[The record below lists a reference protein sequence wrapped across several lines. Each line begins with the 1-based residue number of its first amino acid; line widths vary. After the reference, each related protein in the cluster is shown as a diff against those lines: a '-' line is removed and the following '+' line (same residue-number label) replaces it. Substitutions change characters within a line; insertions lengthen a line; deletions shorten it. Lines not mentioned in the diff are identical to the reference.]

1 MQRGKSRISVVAAS
15 AAMLL
20 ASSGLAVAS
29 QSLAQ
34 PTQTQTVPVG
44 AGFVRTWVDAGQPM
58 VAISLDGQ
66 RVQRVVEQRGTIMLR
81 YAEFDPAAFIPGV
94 PAELQAVPESSA
106 FIVQYISQ
114 PLEAYGDAIGR
125 LGGTVERF
133 LPDQAQI
140 ITIDP
145 GMIDA
150 VRALPFVRWV
160 GEYHPAYKLDEPEIQ
175 RLTLGSFSDS
185 FTQRYSIQTL
195 RRGNG
200 SLAGLSQQ
208 VGEMGVRV
216 DLESE
221 PVGRLEAWL
230 TDAQVLE
237 IAQRSDVLFMDHR
250 GEPELDV
257 DLARIIGG
265 ANYVESVAGFSGQ
278 GVRAEVMDSGLF
290 LGLQEFSGM
299 DPAPLLHGSVDSQS
313 HGTAVFSIV
322 FAPGVNPQARGF
334 LPDAEQSIMA
344 DYGSLGDRYAHT
356 ARLVDPSG
364 PYRAVFQ
371 TNSWGAPRTT
381 DYTTVSAEMDD
392 ILFDH
397 NITIL
402 QSQSNSG
409 STPSRPQ
416 AWAKTTLA
424 VGGINHQ
431 NTVDRSDDRHGGS
444 AGSTGPAQDGRIKPD
459 LAHFYDSTIAAT
471 TGGSSSYTQ
480 FGGTSGATPITAG
493 HVGLFY
499 QMWSEDVFGT
509 APVPGGTV
517 FENRPVS
524 STAKAMMVNTALQY
538 DFASPSDDKNR
549 MRQGWGL
556 ADVGKLY
563 DERERFFIV
572 DANEPIEPLA
582 VTQYQLNVAGDE
594 PDLRITMVYR
604 DPSGTTSATKHRIN
618 DLTLKVTSPTGDV
631 YWGNNG
637 LANGNFS
644 TPGGSANDV
653 DTVENVL
660 IDSPEGGVWVVE
672 IIADEINQDGNPAT
686 PGLDAVYSLVAAGVT
701 PSIGIAILSDVPEIV
716 LPGTSIAV
724 EAEVIEGDEML
735 VGAPQIFYDMTG
747 SGFTQADMVAS
758 GDTWTFDLPETTCG
772 TSPAFYFEVTGDGGT
787 TATLPALGA
796 DSPFAVDRVGEDLSF
811 AEFDFETSV
820 GWSVDPGALQG
831 DWELASPEDYAGS
844 GEARRGEVPED
855 DFDGSGQAFM
865 TGAASG
871 EDVDLGP
878 TILTSPLFELSG
890 APDDVELR
898 YARWFTNDD
907 QRAGISDE
915 DRLLIEI
922 SDDGGASWS
931 VLEEVD
937 HAAGG
942 EAWSEQVIQVSDVV
956 GLTDQVQLRFTVGDS
971 PNDSRTEAGLDALS
985 ILGFRCDATG
995 GCAADLD
1002 GDGELTLFD
1011 FLAFQTAFDA
1021 GDLAADF
1028 DGNGVLD
1035 VFDFLEFQ
1043 NLFSAGC

>member
-15 AAMLL
+15 AAALL

-34 PTQTQTVPVG
+34 PTQTHTVAVG
-44 AGFVRTWVDAGQPM
+44 DGFGRTWVDAGQPM

-81 YAEFDPAAFIPGV
+81 YAEFDPAAFVPGV
-94 PAELQAVPESSA
+94 PADLQAVAGNEA

-114 PLEAYGDAIGR
+114 PLEAYGDAISR

-140 ITIDP
+140 ITIDAS
-145 GMIDA
+145 MIDE

-175 RLTLGSFSDS
+175 RLTLGSFSDRFS
-185 FTQRYSIQTL
+185 QRYSIQTL

-200 SLAGLSQQ
+200 SLASLSEQVQQ
-208 VGEMGVRV
+208 MGVRV

-221 PVGRLEAWL
+221 PVGRLEAWR
-230 TDAQVLE
+230 TDAQVLQ
-237 IAQRSDVLFMDHR
+237 IAQRSDVLFMDFR

-265 ANYVESVAGFSGQ
+265 ANYVESVAGFTGQ

-290 LGLQEFSGM
+290 LGHQEFSAM
-299 DPAPLLHGSVDSQS
+299 DPPPLLHGSVDSQS

-322 FAPGVNPQARGF
+322 FAPGIRADARGF
-334 LPDAEQSIMA
+334 LPDAEQTIMA
-344 DYGSLGDRYAHT
+344 DYGPLGDRYAHT

-416 AWAKTTLA
+416 AWAKNIMS
-424 VGGINHQ
+424 VGGVIHN
-431 NTVDRSDDRHGGS
+431 NTLTRDDDRHGGS
-444 AGSTGPAQDGRIKPD
+444 GGSTGPAQDGRIKPD
-459 LAHFYDSTIAAT
+459 LSHFYDSTTAAT
-471 TGGSSSYTQ
+471 TGGAGSYTQ

-499 QMWSEDVFGT
+499 QMWSENVFGT

-524 STAKAMMVNTALQY
+524 STTKAMMVNTALQY
-538 DFASPSDDKNR
+538 DFVGTSADKNR
-549 MRQGWGL
+549 VRQGWGL

-572 DANEPIEPLA
+572 DASEPITPLA

-594 PDLRITMVYR
+594 PDLRITMAYR

-637 LANGNFS
+637 LSEGNFS

-653 DTVENVL
+653 DTVENVFV
-660 IDSPEGGVWVVE
+660 SAPEGGVWVVE

-686 PGLDAVYSLVAAGVT
+686 AELDAVYSLVAAGVT
-701 PSIGIAILSDVPEIV
+701 PSIGISLLSDVPDIV
-716 LPGTSIAV
+716 LPGTSITV
-724 EAEVIEGDEML
+724 EAQVVEGDETL
-735 VGAPQIFYDMTG
+735 VGVPQIFYDMTG

-758 GDTWTFDLPETTCG
+758 GDTWSFDLPETTCG

-796 DSPFAVDRVGEDLSF
+796 DGPFSIDRIGEDLNYG
-811 AEFDFETSV
+811 EFDFETAP
-820 GWSVDPGALQG
+820 GWVTSGSPLTG
-831 DWELASPEDYAGS
+831 DWAIGTPDGFRDAPE
-844 GEARRGEVPED
+844 E
-855 DFDGSGQAFM
+855 DFDGSGQAYL
-865 TGAASG
+865 TGIDFD

-878 TILTSPLFELSG
+878 TILTSPVFELAG

-907 QRAGISDE
+907 QKGGLSDP
-915 DRLLIEI
+915 DRLVIEI
-922 SDDGGASWS
+922 TDDGGASWTL
-931 VLEEVD
+931 LEEVD

-942 EAWSEQVIQVSDVV
+942 EAWLEQTVRVSDVV
-956 GLTDQVQLRFTVGDS
+956 ALTNQVQLRFTVDDS
-971 PNDSRTEAGLDALS
+971 PNNSRTEAGLDGLN

-995 GCAADLD
+995 GCPADLD

-1021 GDLAADF
+1021 GDLSVDF
-1028 DGNGVLD
+1028 DGSGVLD
-1035 VFDFLEFQ
+1035 IFDFLEFQ
-1043 NLFSAGC
+1043 NLFATGC